1 MFGVF
6 LNNSNMIASDG
17 RLAFCVLVNRL
28 TCPSLE
34 CMNAAVPSAG
44 AGETGD
50 IKNIAILQSV
60 NVKKYLHIRQL
71 SFSGLAG
78 FVDAFFPFFYDYFL
92 LSTAKF
98 PRAIFCHFCS
108 HFFLFLS
115 VVLEIS

>member
-1 MFGVF
+1 
-6 LNNSNMIASDG
+6 MIASDG

-60 NVKKYLHIRQL
+60 NVKKYFHIRQL

-78 FVDAFFPFFYDYFL
+78 FVDAFFPFFYDYIL
-92 LSTAKF
+92 LSTAKISSCNF
-98 PRAIFCHFCS
+98 LS
-108 HFFLFLS
+108 FLFTFFFVS
-115 VVLEIS
+115 ISGT